1 MTLSWDRDN
10 MSVRTVTSLFA
21 AADIALSHN
30 IDELTLS
37 RSSVHRSR
45 VKNREEI
52 AVSLTGARKY
62 PWSFTETGSS
72 SLISQTANHWRRGS
86 RSWSLGRTLKNSWSS
101 LSPLMEQENV
111 AETILKLVLGE
122 WPGNPHHRHGVR
134 HHDVQYWPRA
144 RGVYADRTG
153 ATLVDVPAPCF

>member
-52 AVSLTGARKY
+52 AVSLTEG
-62 PWSFTETGSS
+62 TEV
-72 SLISQTANHWRRGS
+72 
-86 RSWSLGRTLKNSWSS
+86 
-101 LSPLMEQENV
+101 P
-111 AETILKLVLGE
+111 LVL
-122 WPGNPHHRHGVR
+122 H
-134 HHDVQYWPRA
+134 
-144 RGVYADRTG
+144 
-153 ATLVDVPAPCF
+153 

>member
-52 AVSLTGARKY
+52 AVSLTGG
-62 PWSFTETGSS
+62 TEV
-72 SLISQTANHWRRGS
+72 
-86 RSWSLGRTLKNSWSS
+86 
-101 LSPLMEQENV
+101 P
-111 AETILKLVLGE
+111 LVL
-122 WPGNPHHRHGVR
+122 H
-134 HHDVQYWPRA
+134 
-144 RGVYADRTG
+144 
-153 ATLVDVPAPCF
+153 